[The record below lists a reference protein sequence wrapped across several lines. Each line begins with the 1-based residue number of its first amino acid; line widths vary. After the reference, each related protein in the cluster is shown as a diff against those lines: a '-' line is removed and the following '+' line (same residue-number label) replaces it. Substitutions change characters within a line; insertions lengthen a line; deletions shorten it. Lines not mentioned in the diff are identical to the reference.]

1 MAVLFCNHAIV
12 DEHAGV
18 FLPIAHLI
26 FDSLNQEI
34 TIDNGGK
41 VYVDRG
47 SGALRFTGITIP
59 EMQLRAAIRM
69 LVAASGAYI
78 DREYAAN
85 SLTLACGARF
95 SGSLPPFGDEPQISI
110 RLHSGM
116 GRPVSDFMTA
126 GQVRLVTEAIL
137 ARRSI
142 VVGGATSS
150 GKSTL
155 LNALVDLIPGG
166 IRIILIEDVY
176 ELKPA
181 SGKLVVRRLAQG
193 RASLKAHVKEA
204 LRNRPDWIIIGETRD
219 GSAWDLMDAART
231 GHPVLSTV
239 HASSARGILTRLM
252 SLAGCNQ
259 EFVNEAVDL
268 ALFVERFDDGQRRVT
283 EILAKQKDQSWA
295 NVTDAQ

>member
-1 MAVLFCNHAIV
+1 MIRSSRPFGLFASTSELERGEAVRFRSARLAGPPADEFHAIERMTLPLDSAILDGAMAVLFSNHAIV
-12 DEHAGV
+12 DEYAGA

-59 EMQLRAAIRM
+59 EVQLRAAIRM

-126 GQVRLVTEAIL
+126 GQVRLVTEAS
-137 ARRSI
+137 R
-142 VVGGATSS
+142 GAASS
-150 GKSTL
+150 S
-155 LNALVDLIPGG
+155 A
-166 IRIILIEDVY
+166 E
-176 ELKPA
+176 
-181 SGKLVVRRLAQG
+181 
-193 RASLKAHVKEA
+193 
-204 LRNRPDWIIIGETRD
+204 RPR
-219 GSAWDLMDAART
+219 AAR
-231 GHPVLSTV
+231 
-239 HASSARGILTRLM
+239 ARCSM
-252 SLAGCNQ
+252 
-259 EFVNEAVDL
+259 
-268 ALFVERFDDGQRRVT
+268 
-283 EILAKQKDQSWA
+283 
-295 NVTDAQ
+295 

>member
-1 MAVLFCNHAIV
+1 MLIFCQHEVINRHL
-12 DEHAGV
+12 DLL
-18 FLPIAHLI
+18 LPITPLI
-26 FDSLNQEI
+26 RDQTNQEI

-59 EMQLRAAIRM
+59 ELQLRAAIRM

-78 DREYAAN
+78 DPEYAAN

-95 SGSLPPFGDEPQISI
+95 SGSLPPFGDEPQVSI

-116 GRPVSDFMTA
+116 GWPLSGFMTA
-126 GQVRLVTEAIL
+126 GQQRLVTEALL

-142 VVGGATSS
+142 MIGGATSS

-155 LNALVDLIPGG
+155 LNALVDVIPRG

-181 SGKLVVRRLAQG
+181 PGKLVVRRLAQG

-219 GSAWDLMDAART
+219 ASAWDLMDAART
-231 GHPVLSTV
+231 GHPMLSTV
-239 HASSARGILTRLM
+239 HASSAPGILTRLM
-252 SLAGCNQ
+252 SLASCNQ
-259 EFVNEAVDL
+259 EFVNEALDL
-268 ALFVERFDDGQRRVT
+268 VLFVERFDDGSRRIT
-283 EILAKQKDQSWA
+283 EILAKQRDQSWA

>member
-1 MAVLFCNHAIV
+1 MLFCNHAIV
-12 DEHAGV
+12 DQYAAA

-26 FDSLNQEI
+26 CDSRNQEI

-59 EMQLRAAIRM
+59 EMQLRAAIHM
-69 LVAASGAYI
+69 LVGAGGAYI
-78 DREYAAN
+78 DREYAAH

-95 SGSLPPFGDEPQISI
+95 SGSLPPFGDEPQVSI

-116 GRPVSDFMTA
+116 GRTVSHFMTA
-126 GQVRLVTEAIL
+126 GQVRLVTKAIL

-231 GHPVLSTV
+231 GHPMLSTV
-239 HASSARGILTRLM
+239 HASSAHGILTRLM

-259 EFVNEAVDL
+259 EFVNEALDL
-268 ALFVERFDDGQRRVT
+268 ALFVERFDDGRRRVT
-283 EILAKQKDQSWA
+283 EIFAKERDQSWA

>member
-1 MAVLFCNHAIV
+1 
-12 DEHAGV
+12 
-18 FLPIAHLI
+18 
-26 FDSLNQEI
+26 
-34 TIDNGGK
+34 
-41 VYVDRG
+41 
-47 SGALRFTGITIP
+47 
-59 EMQLRAAIRM
+59 MQLRAAIRM
-69 LVAASGAYI
+69 LVAASGAHI
-78 DREYAAN
+78 DPESAAN

-95 SGSLPPFGDEPQISI
+95 SGSLPPFGDEPQVSI

-116 GRPVSDFMTA
+116 GRPVSHFMTA
-126 GQVRLVTEAIL
+126 GQVRLVREAIL

-181 SGKLVVRRLAQG
+181 LGKLVVRRLAQG

-239 HASSARGILTRLM
+239 HASSAHGILTRLM
-252 SLAGCNQ
+252 SFAGCNQ
-259 EFVNEAVDL
+259 EFVNEALDL

-283 EILAKQKDQSWA
+283 EVLAKQKNQSWA
-295 NVTDAQ
+295 NVTDAE